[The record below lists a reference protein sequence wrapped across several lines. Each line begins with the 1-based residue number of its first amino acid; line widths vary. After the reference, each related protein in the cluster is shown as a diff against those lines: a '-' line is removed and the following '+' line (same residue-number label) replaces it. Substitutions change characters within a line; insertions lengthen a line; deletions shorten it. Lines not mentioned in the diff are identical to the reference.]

1 MHFQLRKAVV
11 VTTIQLK
18 STRVRMF
25 QTDNFIFQSI
35 YVFKG
40 SCGESSVYFQR
51 NTFLAIFKEWVSKKN
66 SSAVPVVIIYGT
78 PYWQFS
84 RSGCQKNSSAVP
96 VVIFSGTLLWQ
107 FSRSGCQNSSEVQ
120 WSISKGYFLAIFQG
134 VYTSPAI
141 EIAQLKGIS
150 EKRNKN
156 RVRDVTR
163 TQGLAGLVH
172 EVTPIVL
179 SSPGWNGKGTL
190 LSFSLLTW

>member
-1 MHFQLRKAVV
+1 MHFQLRKAAV

-40 SCGESSVYFQR
+40 SCGESSVYFLR
-51 NTFLAIFKEWVSKKN
+51 NTFLAIFKEWVSKKM
-66 SSAVPVVIIYGT
+66 AVRFQ
-78 PYWQFS
+78 WSFS
-84 RSGCQKNSSAVP
+84 PENFFGNFQGVGVKIAVRFQWS
-96 VVIFSGTLLWQ
+96 FSTEHFIGNFQGVGVKKIAVRFQWS
-107 FSRSGCQNSSEVQ
+107 FSPEHFFGNFQGVGVKIAVRFQ

-150 EKRNKN
+150 EKETKTELGMTQEH
-156 RVRDVTR
+156 RV
-163 TQGLAGLVH
+163 
-172 EVTPIVL
+172 
-179 SSPGWNGKGTL
+179 L
-190 LSFSLLTW
+190 LDWYMK